1 MSGKYSGTQ
10 AHIRKKQPLALYVHC
25 GAHCVNLIAQ
35 KACTASIVVRDALD
49 WVHQLGVLC
58 GQSGKFK
65 HMFHTI
71 AISDHGTSSAL
82 KPLCATRWTVRHG
95 AIHSVLTQY
104 DSILTALEEMA
115 GTNSP
120 TATTA
125 NGLFQ
130 QFMRGSTVVG
140 LVMAQAVIGEL
151 ECLNRSLQRRTE
163 TVSGM
168 RAAVCKVQ
176 STLNGK
182 RSDEAFQHLFERAST
197 VVNSVDLE
205 PITMPRVRQP
215 PKCYGESSGFSPKT
229 PIEYY
234 RVEFY
239 KVLDTIHTQ
248 FTERFQQGGL
258 LTLQKLENTLLSG
271 NIDPVVHDYPE
282 INAQLLEIQL
292 TMFKHNYM
300 YRSCGEATHI
310 IRELP
315 AEVRG
320 LFTEVET
327 LMRLL
332 LVVPVSSSEA
342 ERSFSALRRLK
353 TWLRTS
359 MSQQRLNHVAV
370 CNIHQDKLDL
380 LTKKSICAQFI
391 SFTPRRKQVFGAF
404 M

>member
-1 MSGKYSGTQ
+1 M
-10 AHIRKKQPLALYVHC
+10 
-25 GAHCVNLIAQ
+25 
-35 KACTASIVVRDALD
+35 
-49 WVHQLGVLC
+49 
-58 GQSGKFK
+58 
-65 HMFHTI
+65 
-71 AISDHGTSSAL
+71 
-82 KPLCATRWTVRHG
+82 
-95 AIHSVLTQY
+95 
-104 DSILTALEEMA
+104 
-115 GTNSP
+115 
-120 TATTA
+120 
-125 NGLFQ
+125 
-130 QFMRGSTVVG
+130 
-140 LVMAQAVIGEL
+140 
-151 ECLNRSLQRRTE
+151 
-163 TVSGM
+163 
-168 RAAVCKVQ
+168 
-176 STLNGK
+176 
-182 RSDEAFQHLFERAST
+182 
-197 VVNSVDLE
+197 NSVDLE

-292 TMFKHNYM
+292 PMFKHNYM